1 MLNEIAA
8 IRRFVEKV
16 RGGGVDTFE
25 IIKVQNALAEMESEE
40 RKRIAGAAFGPQI
53 DIVEVAREAGGL

>member
-8 IRRFVEKV
+8 IAKFVEKV

-25 IIKVQNALAEMESEE
+25 IIKVQNALEAMASEE
-40 RKRIAGAAFGPQI
+40 RKRIAGAAFGPQL
-53 DIVEVAREAGGL
+53 DIVEVSREAGGL